1 MIQTSSGDTLFRGT
15 PRVSNRS
22 GDTIKAID
30 LFLVLQKTYRTMLA
44 RVEESKKKLGLG
56 DSDFRVLETL
66 FHEGPLPVNVIG
78 EMIDL
83 TTGSITTAVD
93 RMEAKW
99 LVVRRHHST
108 DGRIR
113 LVELTPKGRR
123 LIEKACSQLTAELD
137 EDFASLSQA
146 ERRALVELLKRVVPC
161 DEESAS
167 SSERH
172 SLAIA
177 KQR

>member
-1 MIQTSSGDTLFRGT
+1 
-15 PRVSNRS
+15 VSDRS
-22 GDTIKAID
+22 ADAIKAID

-44 RVEESKKKLGLG
+44 RVEESKKKVGLG

-66 FHEGPLPVNVIG
+66 FHHGPLPVNAIG

-99 LVVRRHHST
+99 LAVRKYHPT

-113 LVELTPKGRR
+113 IVELTPKGRR
-123 LIEKACSQLTAELD
+123 LIEKACTQLDAEMD
-137 EDFASLSQA
+137 EAFASLSQA
-146 ERRALVELLKRVVPC
+146 ERRTLIEMLRRVVSC
-161 DEESAS
+161 DEEPAPDP
-167 SSERH
+167 EPH
-172 SLAIA
+172 KPAAA
-177 KQR
+177 KRRR